1 MTSRLKLL
9 AEITQACRQK
19 KINPQT
25 FLHLRIERLPFTLGE
40 GKGKI
45 PFLID
50 REVANNIASSVRHLV
65 VLIKKR
71 NEREMRSS
79 LQTSMPLAIHRLPR
93 DLMERYLCTRDLNAR
108 PLEKRIAEDAV
119 YHNPF
124 LDAGIL
130 EGWFLQ
136 YKEPARLI
144 WTIKRLYLKSI
155 EEEIKQG
162 DGTDVAYLTHLC
174 LVAYLKK
181 AKTTLKDVNSKGIS
195 YERLEQAVGQVFYSM
210 FKEIQA
216 DVFNEIRYKDLS
228 VDVTRIEHLIKG
240 STNPLTFVAIRPT
253 LFKNDLNPYH
263 LDQEGFDLLQPL
275 LQKIDLRSSDLAE
288 TWRSLVTRAKK
299 IKDVR
304 EKIIELWSY
313 NKIREAVFSY
323 LKDYED
329 YRGGKNLWLFN
340 LFQMNKVIESA
351 LANDEVG
358 KKFEGD
364 LNKLITETSRAVDKE
379 QAQRAIGIENAF
391 RSQKR
396 GNTMKRLFFN
406 SSEEEHVQE
415 VIEGFL
421 LYHLDTLWD
430 SYIAESLQYL
440 DNREVLKKR
449 NELED
454 EYERGR
460 IYRLAID
467 TKPLIQ
473 DLTIKKEGHLFM
485 DLRGFTQ
492 RMCRSKE
499 ITMADFMLKG
509 FFLPVLDVAKN
520 YYTDA
525 GVRLNNLVGD
535 AISFS
540 GKIKPLISLALEIR
554 EIFARY
560 TEHIKEQEGA
570 FGERDETRIIGER
583 YQQERKSIIQERTAI
598 EESIQ
603 GIEQQ
608 LKLKE
613 FLNPVHLIQIQAEE
627 FNAKFVEYQQQSMDL
642 PHLIAQEED
651 LAKKKNLT
659 DHYEDM
665 LVLQEAISEQKRELT
680 ESVNSIG
687 EDDLNDI
694 FRSVCA
700 EEREELERLR
710 QLLKAS
716 YDKESDLNRA
726 YEMEIASVGDA
737 GIEYGLFISYG
748 DAAETISFEDPFW
761 GKMNVAIAEKLN
773 EAARGTGRNPDIKK
787 KLDLL
792 LRNSRKARGNPSL
805 TFPFS
810 VFIDKSYGFY
820 LRSDLSTMIQKAL
833 QNKDKETARVMMET
847 ISSHFM
853 HDIERGMQGSGEDG
867 WEIVNYSND
876 IYNLGEAISGEALQ
890 AYLKEISPHTFTFDK
905 TVKISAL
912 HQEIQH
918 RFFFPASELQC
929 TICVERVDEQLRF
942 DLFRYVEELV
952 FKGFSLHQTTA
963 VYELVRRTSP
973 LYILLER
980 HHLLTWYR
988 EAKEENGGVRTAYG

>member
-1 MTSRLKLL
+1 M
-9 AEITQACRQK
+9 
-19 KINPQT
+19 
-25 FLHLRIERLPFTLGE
+25 
-40 GKGKI
+40 
-45 PFLID
+45 
-50 REVANNIASSVRHLV
+50 
-65 VLIKKR
+65 
-71 NEREMRSS
+71 
-79 LQTSMPLAIHRLPR
+79 
-93 DLMERYLCTRDLNAR
+93 
-108 PLEKRIAEDAV
+108 
-119 YHNPF
+119 
-124 LDAGIL
+124 
-130 EGWFLQ
+130 
-136 YKEPARLI
+136 I

-275 LQKIDLRSSDLAE
+275 LQKIDLRSSDLEE

-304 EKIIELWSY
+304 EKIIELWSC

-358 KKFEGD
+358 KKFEED

-406 SSEEEHVQE
+406 SSEEGHVQE

-651 LAKKKNLT
+651 LVKKKNLT